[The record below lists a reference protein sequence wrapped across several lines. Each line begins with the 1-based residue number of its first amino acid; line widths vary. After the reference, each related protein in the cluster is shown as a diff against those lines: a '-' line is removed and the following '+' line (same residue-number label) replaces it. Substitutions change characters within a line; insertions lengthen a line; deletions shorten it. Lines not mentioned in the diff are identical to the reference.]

1 MSLGMEVGLG
11 PSDFVF
17 DGDHA
22 SPEKK
27 AHPHTPAHVYCGKTA
42 RWIKMPLGTEVNFGP
57 GDVVLDGVAAAQ
69 LPTKRATAPQ
79 FSVHIYMWPKRWME
93 DGMEVDLG
101 PQTTCIR
108 RSPMQLSVKGAQQPP
123 LFGLCLL
130 WPRSPVSATAEL
142 LFNFGGPV
150 LSLEQVKLEPSN
162 FL

>member
-1 MSLGMEVGLG
+1 MANVHCGQTAGWTKMSLGMEVGLS

-69 LPTKRATAPQ
+69 LPTKRATVPSFRFTSTCGQSAG
-79 FSVHIYMWPKRWME
+79 WKTAL
-93 DGMEVDLG
+93 GMEVDLG

-123 LFGLCLL
+123 CFR
-130 WPRSPVSATAEL
+130 PMSIMATVAR
-142 LFNFGGPV
+142 
-150 LSLEQVKLEPSN
+150 LSYC
-162 FL
+162 